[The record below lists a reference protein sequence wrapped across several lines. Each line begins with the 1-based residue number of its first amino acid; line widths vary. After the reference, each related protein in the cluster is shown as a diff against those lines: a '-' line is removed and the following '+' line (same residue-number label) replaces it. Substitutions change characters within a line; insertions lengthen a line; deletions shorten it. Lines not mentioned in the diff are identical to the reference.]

1 MLWKVEH
8 SRKYLEERWDRD
20 QVDWVK
26 IIESESEEKYTNPPN
41 RYSSTSLINKLE
53 ELGIGRPS
61 TYVSIIESIT
71 SVFINSES
79 SLKPR
84 ILAIA
89 LINNFMKPYF
99 NQYIDYEFSKT
110 MEDELDLILES
121 KNPEESK
128 IKFLQKSHET
138 IKSHVEDYGIQD
150 PLALTTVKLPFESR
164 YVVKTGR
171 IQGKI
176 PYPYLLRD
184 DDFKVGLPPEI
195 TIEEIEEEILID
207 EEELSE
213 YQQKRFGPRG
223 DLIIQKQQL
232 IQPIQD
238 QIFNAIRELAKSRNY
253 DFIFDKSADIVM
265 LYSDKRYDVSDQILR
280 TISRANNRKKVDS
293 RKDKREIE
301 NESLIDETTVVS
313 DIENK
318 EKEDISDEKVST
330 PNKKLTVK
338 ELLEQRKQ
346 KNSDK
351 RKVKD

>member
-1 MLWKVEH
+1 MKKSYFFILLFLTSTFIFGQRGIKIGYIDTEYILENLPEYNQISKRLEEKAGDWKKEIEER
-8 SRKYLEERWDRD
+8 SRKID
-20 QVDWVK
+20 QK
-26 IIESESEEKYTNPPN
+26 KE
-41 RYSSTSLINKLE
+41 
-53 ELGIGRPS
+53 
-61 TYVSIIESIT
+61 
-71 SVFINSES
+71 
-79 SLKPR
+79 SLKSER
-84 ILAIA
+84 IL
-89 LINNFMKPYF
+89 
-99 NQYIDYEFSKT
+99 
-110 MEDELDLILES
+110 
-121 KNPEESK
+121 
-128 IKFLQKSHET
+128 
-138 IKSHVEDYGIQD
+138 
-150 PLALTTVKLPFESR
+150 LTSEM
-164 YVVKTGR
+164 
-171 IQGKI
+171 
-176 PYPYLLRD
+176 
-184 DDFKVGLPPEI
+184 
-195 TIEEIEEEILID
+195 IEEIEEEILID

-318 EKEDISDEKVST
+318 EKEDISDKKVST

-346 KNSDK
+346 KNSNK

>member
-1 MLWKVEH
+1 MKKSYFFILLFLISTFIFAQRGIKIGYIDTEYILENLPEYNQI
-8 SRKYLEERWDRD
+8 SKRLEEKAGDWKKEVEERTRKID
-20 QVDWVK
+20 QK
-26 IIESESEEKYTNPPN
+26 KE
-41 RYSSTSLINKLE
+41 
-53 ELGIGRPS
+53 
-61 TYVSIIESIT
+61 
-71 SVFINSES
+71 
-79 SLKPR
+79 SLKSER
-84 ILAIA
+84 IL
-89 LINNFMKPYF
+89 
-99 NQYIDYEFSKT
+99 
-110 MEDELDLILES
+110 
-121 KNPEESK
+121 
-128 IKFLQKSHET
+128 
-138 IKSHVEDYGIQD
+138 
-150 PLALTTVKLPFESR
+150 LTSEM
-164 YVVKTGR
+164 
-171 IQGKI
+171 
-176 PYPYLLRD
+176 
-184 DDFKVGLPPEI
+184 
-195 TIEEIEEEILID
+195 IEEIEEEILID

-313 DIENK
+313 EIENK
-318 EKEDISDEKVST
+318 EKDDALEKKVSA

-346 KNSDK
+346 KNSNK

>member
-1 MLWKVEH
+1 MKKSYFFILLFLTSNFIFGQRGIKIGYIDTEYILENLPEYNQISKRLEEKAGDWKKEIEER
-8 SRKYLEERWDRD
+8 SRKID
-20 QVDWVK
+20 QK
-26 IIESESEEKYTNPPN
+26 KE
-41 RYSSTSLINKLE
+41 
-53 ELGIGRPS
+53 
-61 TYVSIIESIT
+61 
-71 SVFINSES
+71 
-79 SLKPR
+79 SLKSER
-84 ILAIA
+84 IL
-89 LINNFMKPYF
+89 
-99 NQYIDYEFSKT
+99 
-110 MEDELDLILES
+110 
-121 KNPEESK
+121 
-128 IKFLQKSHET
+128 
-138 IKSHVEDYGIQD
+138 
-150 PLALTTVKLPFESR
+150 LTSEM
-164 YVVKTGR
+164 
-171 IQGKI
+171 
-176 PYPYLLRD
+176 
-184 DDFKVGLPPEI
+184 
-195 TIEEIEEEILID
+195 IEEIEEEILID

-330 PNKKLTVK
+330 PKKKLTVK

-346 KNSDK
+346 KNSNK

>member
-1 MLWKVEH
+1 MKKSYFFILLFLVSTFIFAQRGIKIGYIDTEYILENLPEYNQI
-8 SRKYLEERWDRD
+8 SKRLEEKAGDWKKEVEERTRKID
-20 QVDWVK
+20 QK
-26 IIESESEEKYTNPPN
+26 KES
-41 RYSSTSLINKLE
+41 L
-53 ELGIGRPS
+53 
-61 TYVSIIESIT
+61 
-71 SVFINSES
+71 NSE
-79 SLKPR
+79 R
-84 ILAIA
+84 IL
-89 LINNFMKPYF
+89 
-99 NQYIDYEFSKT
+99 
-110 MEDELDLILES
+110 
-121 KNPEESK
+121 
-128 IKFLQKSHET
+128 
-138 IKSHVEDYGIQD
+138 
-150 PLALTTVKLPFESR
+150 LTSEM
-164 YVVKTGR
+164 
-171 IQGKI
+171 
-176 PYPYLLRD
+176 
-184 DDFKVGLPPEI
+184 
-195 TIEEIEEEILID
+195 IEEIEEEILID

-301 NESLIDETTVVS
+301 NESLIDDTTVAS
-313 DIENK
+313 EIENK
-318 EKEDISDEKVST
+318 EKDDPSEEKVST

-346 KNSDK
+346 KNSNK

>member
-1 MLWKVEH
+1 MKKSYFFILLFLTCSFIFGQRGIKIGYIDTEYILENLPEYNQISKRLEEKAGDWKKEIEER
-8 SRKYLEERWDRD
+8 SRKID
-20 QVDWVK
+20 QK
-26 IIESESEEKYTNPPN
+26 KQ
-41 RYSSTSLINKLE
+41 
-53 ELGIGRPS
+53 
-61 TYVSIIESIT
+61 
-71 SVFINSES
+71 
-79 SLKPR
+79 SLKSER
-84 ILAIA
+84 IL
-89 LINNFMKPYF
+89 
-99 NQYIDYEFSKT
+99 
-110 MEDELDLILES
+110 
-121 KNPEESK
+121 
-128 IKFLQKSHET
+128 
-138 IKSHVEDYGIQD
+138 
-150 PLALTTVKLPFESR
+150 LTSEM
-164 YVVKTGR
+164 
-171 IQGKI
+171 
-176 PYPYLLRD
+176 
-184 DDFKVGLPPEI
+184 
-195 TIEEIEEEILID
+195 IEEIEEEILIE

-301 NESLIDETTVVS
+301 NESLIDDTTVAS
-313 DIENK
+313 EIENK
-318 EKEDISDEKVST
+318 EKDDPSEEKVST

-346 KNSDK
+346 KNSNK